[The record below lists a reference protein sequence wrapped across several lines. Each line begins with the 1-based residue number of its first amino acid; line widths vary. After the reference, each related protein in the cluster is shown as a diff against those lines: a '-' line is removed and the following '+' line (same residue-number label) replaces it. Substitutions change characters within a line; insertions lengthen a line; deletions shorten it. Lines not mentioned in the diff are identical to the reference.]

1 MPETQRVA
9 IVTGAAGGIGSA
21 MTRALL
27 AAGVRVAGVDRDR
40 EPLEALAAS
49 AREQRK
55 AAELLT
61 VATDLTDDSAAD
73 AITKATRSKFSRIDI
88 LVNNAGIGPGAIR
101 PDSWQRPLKFWEIT
115 PDQWRRFVAV
125 HTTAPLALTN
135 TVVPEMM
142 REGWGR
148 IINVTTSLGTML
160 NAGNP
165 TYGPSKAA
173 LEALSA
179 IMAKDLDGT
188 GVTVNVLV
196 PGGVTNTPM
205 ISDAAGFDRGKLIQP
220 EVMVPPLLWL
230 VSDAAG
236 KVTGRR
242 FLGVHWGPA
251 LPPEQAAEKAGA
263 PVAWTSIATM
273 PITVGRS

>member
-1 MPETQRVA
+1 M
-9 IVTGAAGGIGSA
+9 
-21 MTRALL
+21 
-27 AAGVRVAGVDRDR
+27 
-40 EPLEALAAS
+40 
-49 AREQRK
+49 
-55 AAELLT
+55 
-61 VATDLTDDSAAD
+61 
-73 AITKATRSKFSRIDI
+73 
-88 LVNNAGIGPGAIR
+88 
-101 PDSWQRPLKFWEIT
+101 
-115 PDQWRRFVAV
+115 RRG
-125 HTTAPLALTN
+125 
-135 TVVPEMM
+135 
-142 REGWGR
+142 RGR

-160 NAGNP
+160 NAGSP

-205 ISDAAGFDRGKLIQP
+205 ISDEAGFDRAKLIQP

-242 FLGVHWGPA
+242 FLGVRWDTK
-251 LPPEQAAEKAGA
+251 LPPEEAAENAGA

-273 PITVGRS
+273 PITPSRS

>member
-1 MPETQRVA
+1 MTETQRVA
-9 IVTGAAGGIGSA
+9 IVTGAAGGIGKA
-21 MTRALL
+21 MTGGLL
-27 AAGVRVAGVDRDR
+27 AAGIKVAGVDRDR
-40 EPLEALAAS
+40 EPLEALATT
-49 AREQRK
+49 AREQGK

-61 VATDLTDDSAAD
+61 VQTDLTNDSAAD
-73 AITKATRSKFSRIDI
+73 EITKAARARFGRIDI
-88 LVNNAGIGPGAIR
+88 LVNNAGIGPGSIR
-101 PDSWQRPLKFWEIT
+101 PDSWQRSLKFWEIT

-125 HTTAPLALTN
+125 HTTAPLALAN
-135 TVVPEMM
+135 AVVPEMM

-160 NAGNP
+160 NAGSP

-196 PGGVTNTPM
+196 PGGITNTPM
-205 ISDAAGFDRGKLIQP
+205 VSESGFDRAKMIQP
-220 EVMVPPLLWL
+220 EVMVAPLLWL

-242 FLGVHWGPA
+242 FLGVHWDAA

-263 PVAWTSIATM
+263 SVAWTSIATM
-273 PITVGRS
+273 PITPKRS